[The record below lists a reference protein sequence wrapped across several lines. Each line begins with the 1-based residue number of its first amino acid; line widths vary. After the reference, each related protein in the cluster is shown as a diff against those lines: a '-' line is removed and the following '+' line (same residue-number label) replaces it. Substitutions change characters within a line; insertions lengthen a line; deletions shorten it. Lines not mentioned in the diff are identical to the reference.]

1 MGVGS
6 WEWGVGSWEWEVG
19 SGEWEVWSVQL
30 IKVYEG
36 LYRFIIVTSNSTFVV
51 RCSTFVVHF
60 FLFNHKGHKGGTR
73 GTRAVKSQCSGLLIP
88 FQHSLF
94 VVHSSLLHLYV

>member
-1 MGVGS
+1 MR
-6 WEWGVGSWEWEVG
+6 SWEWEVG
-19 SGEWEVWSVQL
+19 SVQL

-73 GTRAVKSQCSGLLIP
+73 GTREFLVSVFRFTYSI
-88 FQHSLF
+88 STF
-94 VVHSSLLHLYV
+94 VVRCSTFVVALIF

>member
-1 MGVGS
+1 MGDGS

-51 RCSTFVVHF
+51 RCS
-60 FLFNHKGHKGGTR
+60 
-73 GTRAVKSQCSGLLIP
+73 
-88 FQHSLF
+88 
-94 VVHSSLLHLYV
+94 